1 MDSLPCSRRMRAS
14 RSAISSSASS
24 QVTRS
29 NCAEPRGPT
38 RRMGHIRRSGLFAHA
53 RMDSPRWQAGATL
66 FADTRASSPSRRCSS
81 SGQRPGQ
88 SMAQNAG
95 VRVSAGKAA
104 RVCGLVCAP
113 ICDRV
118 CPDAFPE
125 AASSAAPAASLPK
138 AESTGSTL
146 RNSRSAMF
154 VIVFMLPLSPAPF
167 ACLCMR
173 LLLRRYHIAA
183 IPAPSHAA
191 PVKAPH
197 RPRRTRVRCA
207 ILGNCSTTTDS

>member
-38 RRMGHIRRSGLFAHA
+38 RRRGHIRRSGLFAHA
-53 RMDSPRWQAGATL
+53 RMDSPRWHAGAAL

-95 VRVSAGKAA
+95 VRVSAGKTAP
-104 RVCGLVCAP
+104 VCDLACAP
-113 ICDRV
+113 V
-118 CPDAFPE
+118 SPAAPST
-125 AASSAAPAASLPK
+125 AASAASLPK

-154 VIVFMLPLSPAPF
+154 VIVFMSPLSPAPF
-167 ACLCMR
+167 ARCCMS
-173 LLLRRYHIAA
+173 LLLRCYHIAA

>member
-14 RSAISSSASS
+14 WSAISSSASS

-38 RRMGHIRRSGLFAHA
+38 RRRGHMRRSGLFAHA
-53 RMDSPRWQAGATL
+53 RMDSPRWHAGAAL

-104 RVCGLVCAP
+104 PVCDLVCAP
-113 ICDRV
+113 V
-118 CPDAFPE
+118 CPDVSP
-125 AASSAAPAASLPK
+125 AAPSTAAPPASLPREE
-138 AESTGSTL
+138 ATGCTL
-146 RNSRSAMF
+146 RNSWSAMF
-154 VIVFMLPLSPAPF
+154 VIVFMPSLSPSPF
-167 ACLCMR
+167 ARRCMR

>member
-1 MDSLPCSRRMRAS
+1 MDSLPCSRRIRAS
-14 RSAISSSASS
+14 WSDVSSSASS

-38 RRMGHIRRSGLFAHA
+38 RRRGHMRRSGLFAHA
-53 RMDSPRWQAGATL
+53 RMDSPRWHAGAAL

-104 RVCGLVCAP
+104 PICSLVCSP
-113 ICDRV
+113 ICGHVRSGA
-118 CPDAFPE
+118 P
-125 AASSAAPAASLPK
+125 STAAPVAPSSK

-154 VIVFMLPLSPAPF
+154 VIVFMLPLSPASF
-167 ACLCMR
+167 MRRCMR
-173 LLLRRYHIAA
+173 WLLRRYHIAA

>member
-1 MDSLPCSRRMRAS
+1 MPCSRRMRAS
-14 RSAISSSASS
+14 WLAISSSASS

-29 NCAEPRGPT
+29 NCEEPRGPT
-38 RRMGHIRRSGLFAHA
+38 RRRGHMRRSGLFAHA
-53 RMDSPRWQAGATL
+53 RMDSPRWQAGAAL

-95 VRVSAGKAA
+95 ARVSAGKA
-104 RVCGLVCAP
+104 VQ
-113 ICDRV
+113 V
-118 CPDAFPE
+118 CPDVSP
-125 AASSAAPAASLPK
+125 AAPSAAAPAASLPK

-154 VIVFMLPLSPAPF
+154 VIVFMPPLSPSPF
-167 ACLCMR
+167 VRRCMR

-191 PVKAPH
+191 PVKAPY

>member
-14 RSAISSSASS
+14 WSAISSSASS

-38 RRMGHIRRSGLFAHA
+38 RRRGHMRRSGLFAHA
-53 RMDSPRWQAGATL
+53 RMDSPRWHAGAAL

-113 ICDRV
+113 V
-118 CPDAFPE
+118 CPDASP
-125 AASSAAPAASLPK
+125 AAPSTAAPAASSSK

-154 VIVFMLPLSPAPF
+154 VIVFMPPIIAGALRAPLHALVIAPLSHSRDPAS
-167 ACLCMR
+167 
-173 LLLRRYHIAA
+173 
-183 IPAPSHAA
+183 SHAA

-197 RPRRTRVRCA
+197 RPRRARVRCA
-207 ILGNCSTTTDS
+207 ILGNCSTTTDL

>member
-38 RRMGHIRRSGLFAHA
+38 RLMGHIRRSGLFAHA
-53 RMDSPRWQAGATL
+53 RMDSPRWQAGAAL

-95 VRVSAGKAA
+95 AQVS
-104 RVCGLVCAP
+104 
-113 ICDRV
+113 
-118 CPDAFPE
+118 
-125 AASSAAPAASLPK
+125 AASLPK

-191 PVKAPH
+191 PVKAPY

>member
-1 MDSLPCSRRMRAS
+1 MDSLPCSRRMQAS

-38 RRMGHIRRSGLFAHA
+38 RRRGHIRRSGLFAHA
-53 RMDSPRWQAGATL
+53 RMDSPRWQAGAVL
-66 FADTRASSPSRRCSS
+66 FADTCANSPSRRCSS

-95 VRVSAGKAA
+95 VRVSAGKA
-104 RVCGLVCAP
+104 VP
-113 ICDRV
+113 V
-118 CPDAFPE
+118 CPDASPAVPPT
-125 AASSAAPAASLPK
+125 AASAASLPK

-167 ACLCMR
+167 ARRCMR

-183 IPAPSHAA
+183 IPSSSHAA

>member
-1 MDSLPCSRRMRAS
+1 MDSLPCSRRIRAS
-14 RSAISSSASS
+14 WSAISSSASS

-38 RRMGHIRRSGLFAHA
+38 RRRGHMRRSGLFAHA
-53 RMDSPRWQAGATL
+53 RMDSPRWHAGAAL

-95 VRVSAGKAA
+95 VRVSAGKA
-104 RVCGLVCAP
+104 VQG
-113 ICDRV
+113 
-118 CPDAFPE
+118 CPDVSP
-125 AASSAAPAASLPK
+125 AAPSTAAPAASLPK
-138 AESTGSTL
+138 EESTGSTL

-154 VIVFMLPLSPAPF
+154 VIVFMPPLSPVPF
-167 ACLCMR
+167 ALRCMR
-173 LLLRRYHIAA
+173 WLLRHYHIAA
-183 IPAPSHAA
+183 IPPPSHAA
-191 PVKAPH
+191 PVKAPY
-197 RPRRTRVRCA
+197 RPRRMRVRCA